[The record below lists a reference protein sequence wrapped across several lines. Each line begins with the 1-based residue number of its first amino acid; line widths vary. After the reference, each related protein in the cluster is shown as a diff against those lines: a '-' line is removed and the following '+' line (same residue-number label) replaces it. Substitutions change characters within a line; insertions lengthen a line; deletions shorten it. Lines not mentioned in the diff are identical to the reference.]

1 MGTKSVASNAAVKTA
16 GLVVFLLTLL
26 LAFGMAGCSS
36 SSTNSRGEELIN
48 GHTVKEYNADIDN
61 LSSILNRAKSLDSRI
76 ESMGNPNLFTSQ
88 SQVDEYNSLVDQYN
102 SAADEYNRAAKAFS
116 SKYGST
122 IDGAGSRPTDPD
134 NIDLPQKR

>member
-16 GLVVFLLTLL
+16 GLVVFLLALL

-36 SSTNSRGEELIN
+36 SSTNGCGEELIN
-48 GHTVKEYNADIDN
+48 GHSVKEYNADIDN

>member
-1 MGTKSVASNAAVKTA
+1 M
-16 GLVVFLLTLL
+16 
-26 LAFGMAGCSS
+26 
-36 SSTNSRGEELIN
+36 
-48 GHTVKEYNADIDN
+48 
-61 LSSILNRAKSLDSRI
+61 SSILNRAKSLDSRI

>member
-16 GLVVFLLTLL
+16 GLVVFLLALL

-36 SSTNSRGEELIN
+36 SSTNGRGEELIN
-48 GHTVKEYNADIDN
+48 GHSVKEYNADIDN